1 MRVNI
6 TCKGFTANEKQ
17 TALIEKKFQKLEKF
31 FSDDIVVNV
40 TMGYKKKRQM
50 MEAMITLKGVMFR
63 AEYTDNDMNVC
74 LDKVVDRLSSQIT
87 RHKKKIQKNYELNA
101 GESFRLDKN
110 GLHGVTAQ
118 GRIKMSLLLLLE

>member
-40 TMGYKKKRQM
+40 TMGYKKKRQ
-50 MEAMITLKGVMFR
+50 
-63 AEYTDNDMNVC
+63 
-74 LDKVVDRLSSQIT
+74 
-87 RHKKKIQKNYELNA
+87 IQLTNY
-101 GESFRLDKN
+101 SFFHRNLQN
-110 GLHGVTAQ
+110 MTY
-118 GRIKMSLLLLLE
+118 LLLNQK

>member
-40 TMGYKKKRQM
+40 TMGYKKR
-50 MEAMITLKGVMFR
+50 
-63 AEYTDNDMNVC
+63 
-74 LDKVVDRLSSQIT
+74 DR
-87 RHKKKIQKNYELNA
+87 
-101 GESFRLDKN
+101 
-110 GLHGVTAQ
+110 
-118 GRIKMSLLLLLE
+118 

>member
-1 MRVNI
+1 MRVSI

-17 TALIEKKFQKLEKF
+17 TALIEKKFQKLAKF

-74 LDKVVDRLSSQIT
+74 LDKVVDLVWLLRLPDTRKRSRRNISKTERSSSMPFL
-87 RHKKKIQKNYELNA
+87 RRMRKI
-101 GESFRLDKN
+101 
-110 GLHGVTAQ
+110 
-118 GRIKMSLLLLLE
+118 SL

>member
-63 AEYTDNDMNVC
+63 AEYTDNDMNVWIC
-74 LDKVVDRLSSQIT
+74 LKGGDARQHTGS
-87 RHKKKIQKNYELNA
+87 
-101 GESFRLDKN
+101 
-110 GLHGVTAQ
+110 TASDNCKCFH
-118 GRIKMSLLLLLE
+118 I

>member
-74 LDKVVDRLSSQIT
+74 LRRLPDIKRRFRRIISRTERFSST
-87 RHKKKIQKNYELNA
+87 P
-101 GESFRLDKN
+101 FRRRRRRKS
-110 GLHGVTAQ
+110 
-118 GRIKMSLLLLLE
+118 R

>member
-40 TMGYKKKRQM
+40 TMGYKKK
-50 MEAMITLKGVMFR
+50 E
-63 AEYTDNDMNVC
+63 TDDGS
-74 LDKVVDRLSSQIT
+74 DD
-87 RHKKKIQKNYELNA
+87 H
-101 GESFRLDKN
+101 
-110 GLHGVTAQ
+110 AQ
-118 GRIKMSLLLLLE
+118 GRYVPRRIYG

>member
-63 AEYTDNDMNVC
+63 AEYTDNDMIRWWTVC
-74 LDKVVDRLSSQIT
+74 LRRLPDIRRRFRRIISRTERFSST
-87 RHKKKIQKNYELNA
+87 P
-101 GESFRLDKN
+101 FRRRRRRKS
-110 GLHGVTAQ
+110 
-118 GRIKMSLLLLLE
+118 R